1 MDAIKIVLAGDSEV
15 GKTNILTRYTT
26 DSDKSVPTQFE
37 STKFPDQKKKKLNIN
52 GKEIHLDIWELPG
65 NLEFKSPFLK
75 LICQNSDGGFI
86 VYDIS
91 KRESFGNVDKWFKAL
106 NNNLPENSA
115 LILLGN
121 KSDLSGERKIQFEK
135 GEEKAKELNISFY
148 ETYASDFKNINNV
161 FNELVQQI
169 IKKKEEPEKKE
180 EEERMQNFYEKEEYN
195 EKNKET
201 KIEKFNKEEQ
211 YETKQEE
218 SYEKTENIEKKDA
231 KKENEKCD
239 CSSCFK

>member
-26 DSDKSVPTQFE
+26 DSDKSVPTQFK
-37 STKFPDQKKKKLNIN
+37 STKLPDQKRKKLNIN

-91 KRESFGNVDKWFKAL
+91 KRESFENVDKWFKAL

-121 KSDLSGERKIQFEK
+121 KSDLSGERKIQFEE

-161 FNELVQQI
+161 FYELVQQI
-169 IKKKEEPEKKE
+169 IKKRKNRKKKKKRKECKIFMKK
-180 EEERMQNFYEKEEYN
+180 
-195 EKNKET
+195 KNIMRKT
-201 KIEKFNKEEQ
+201 K
-211 YETKQEE
+211 KQ
-218 SYEKTENIEKKDA
+218 K
-231 KKENEKCD
+231 
-239 CSSCFK
+239 

>member
-26 DSDKSVPTQFE
+26 DSDKSIPTEFE
-37 STKFPDQKKKKLNIN
+37 STEFANQKKKKLNN
-52 GKEIHLDIWELPG
+52 EKEIHLDIWDLAG
-65 NLEFKSPFLK
+65 KLGFKSQFLK
-75 LICQNSDGGFI
+75 PICQNSDGGFI

-91 KRESFGNVDKWFKAL
+91 KRKSFENVDKWFNAL
-106 NNNLPENSA
+106 NRGLQENLT

-121 KSDLSGERKIQFEK
+121 KSDLNSERKIPFEE
-135 GEEKAKELNISFY
+135 GENKAKELNISFY

-161 FNELVQQI
+161 FNELVKQI

-180 EEERMQNFYEKEEYN
+180 EERNQNFYENEEYS
-195 EKNKET
+195 EKKEKT

-218 SYEKTENIEKKDA
+218 SYEKTENIEKKFDP

-239 CSSCFK
+239 CCFK